1 VADVKPGDVVL
12 YAAGA
17 REKGIKKRYY
27 ACEIVAGTSDGIPVS
42 HSGQPITGARAIYR
56 RSSADGDVPQSSL
69 TERALTERALIE
81 RGPEGPG
88 EEARLRAELAR
99 IFGPGELISGFAC
112 RGGPAC
118 CLRASRT
125 ARKE

>member
-12 YAAGA
+12 YAAAA
-17 REKGIKKRYY
+17 REKGIIKRYY

-42 HSGQPITGARAIYR
+42 HSWQPITGARAIYR
-56 RSSADGDVPQSSL
+56 RSSADGDVPQS
-69 TERALTERALIE
+69 ALAERALIE

-88 EEARLRAELAR
+88 EEVRLRAELAR

-112 RGGPAC
+112 RGGMAC